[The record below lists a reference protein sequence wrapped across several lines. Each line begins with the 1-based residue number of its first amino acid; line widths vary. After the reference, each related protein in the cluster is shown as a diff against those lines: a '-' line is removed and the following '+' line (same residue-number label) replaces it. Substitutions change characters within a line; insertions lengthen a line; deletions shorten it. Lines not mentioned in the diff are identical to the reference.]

1 MATKIRLQRH
11 GRKGKPFF
19 HIVIADSRAKRDGR
33 FIEKIGIYNPITNP
47 ATIELD
53 FDRAVHWLQV
63 GAEPTNTVR
72 NILSYKGALMKK
84 HLLGGVAKGAFS
96 EEEAEK
102 RFNAWLEERSKAIE
116 SKKEGLAQA
125 KATAKSAALEA
136 EKKKA
141 ESRVAVEEEA
151 PVEEAETTTEEAVT
165 EETTTEETTTE
176 ETTTEETA
184 AETTEETPVA
194 EEAGEETVVEAETT
208 EEAVAEEPAAEE
220 SSEEEKTE
228 E

>member
-19 HIVIADSRAKRDGR
+19 HIVVADSRSKRDGR
-33 FIEKIGIYNPITNP
+33 FIEKIGTYNPITNP
-47 ATIELD
+47 ATIDLNL
-53 FDRAVHWLQV
+53 DRAVHWLMV
-63 GAEPTNTVR
+63 GAEPSNTAR

-102 RFNAWLEERSKAIE
+102 RFNAWLEERNQAVE
-116 SKKEGLAQA
+116 NKKTNLA
-125 KATAKSAALEA
+125 KAKDSAKAAALEA

-151 PVEEAETTTEEAVT
+151 TAEEAEAATEETAVEETAAAEAT
-165 EETTTEETTTE
+165 EETTE
-176 ETTTEETA
+176 A
-184 AETTEETPVA
+184 AD
-194 EEAGEETVVEAETT
+194 EA
-208 EEAVAEEPAAEE
+208 
-220 SSEEEKTE
+220 SSEEAAPE